1 MLYFFDIKNIF
12 SIILNVILK
21 KEVLILAQTKQNT
34 SKTVKKIPQSE
45 TVAVTYTTKEK
56 IVYKITYN
64 NASGTYS
71 IYEVCKDGFKRLGTG
86 KNPTILEQKHI
97 K

>member
-1 MLYFFDIKNIF
+1 MAQA
-12 SIILNVILK
+12 K
-21 KEVLILAQTKQNT
+21 KSTNKI
-34 SKTVKKIPQSE
+34 VKKIPQAE
-45 TVAVTYTTKEK
+45 TVALTYTTKEK

-64 NASGTYS
+64 NASGIYS